1 MVVAVIW
8 LMKVL
13 PSEVTDVSKAR
24 DLLAAKIQKAGK
36 TSLTEFAVGIVLIV
50 TVFCWMVFGHTLGLA
65 TIALASVVV
74 LFVFRLVRWKDIEE
88 YVNWG
93 IILMYGGAITL
104 GTALERSGAAEWI
117 ATRTIGEWG
126 TSPVLII
133 ALFSLITLLLTEGIS
148 NAAVIAILL
157 PIGIGTAGKFGMDPI
172 VVTYAIAV
180 PAGLAF
186 SLPMSTPANAIAV
199 SSNYITV
206 GDLVKSGVV
215 MSITAWIA
223 FNLVANYYWPL
234 IGIWGK

>member
-1 MVVAVIW
+1 
-8 LMKVL
+8 
-13 PSEVTDVSKAR
+13 
-24 DLLAAKIQKAGK
+24 
-36 TSLTEFAVGIVLIV
+36 
-50 TVFCWMVFGHTLGLA
+50 MVFGHTVGLA

-126 TSPVLII
+126 TSPVAII
-133 ALFSLITLLLTEGIS
+133 AFFSLVTLLLTEGIS

-157 PIGIGTAGKFGMDPI
+157 PIGIGTAGKFGIDPT

-215 MSITAWIA
+215 MSLTAWIA